1 MSGGAFD
8 LAHTFVHLGLD
19 AAATPLPDFAWSP
32 EYLDAYAARFAADGD
47 EGRLVCVSPQEAT
60 WDTWERHPAGDEV
73 VVLLSGRVDVIQEVE
88 GTQRVVELRAGEAMV
103 NPRNVVAHHR
113 GPRAGRGPLHHA
125 GRRHRAPAARLTA
138 RGQRAGAR
146 SCGPCGG

>member
-32 EYLDAYAARFAADGD
+32 EYLDAYAARFATDGD
-47 EGRLVCVSPQEAT
+47 EGRLVCVLPQEAT

-73 VVLLSGRVDVIQEVE
+73 VVLLSGRVDVVQEVE

-103 NPRNVVAHHR
+103 NPRNVWHTALVHEPGEALFITPGTGTEHR
-113 GPRAGRGPLHHA
+113 PLA
-125 GRRHRAPAARLTA
+125 
-138 RGQRAGAR
+138 
-146 SCGPCGG
+146 

>member
-88 GTQRVVELRAGEAMV
+88 GTQRVVGLRAGEAMV
-103 NPRNVVAHHR
+103 NPRNVWHTTLVHEPGEALFITPGTGTEHR
-113 GPRAGRGPLHHA
+113 PLA
-125 GRRHRAPAARLTA
+125 
-138 RGQRAGAR
+138 
-146 SCGPCGG
+146 